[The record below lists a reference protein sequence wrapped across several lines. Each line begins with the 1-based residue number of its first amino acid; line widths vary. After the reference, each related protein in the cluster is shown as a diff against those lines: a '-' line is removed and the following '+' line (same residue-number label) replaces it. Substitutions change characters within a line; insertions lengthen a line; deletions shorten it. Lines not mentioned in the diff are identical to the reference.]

1 MRITS
6 KIKISKF
13 GLKRHNKKSVAEFA
27 ADVLRAEHLGWDCA
41 FLTDS

>member
-1 MRITS
+1 MRIT
-6 KIKISKF
+6 KIKIPPKF